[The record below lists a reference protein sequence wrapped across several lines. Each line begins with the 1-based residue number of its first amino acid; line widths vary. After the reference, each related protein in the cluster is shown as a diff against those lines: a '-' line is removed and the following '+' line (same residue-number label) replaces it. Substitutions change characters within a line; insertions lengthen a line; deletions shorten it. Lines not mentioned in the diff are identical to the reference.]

1 MQGSESGKLML
12 SHTCLSRALC
22 SKRARPQWFCA
33 RRLVT
38 VIPLA
43 ALRVLISRALLR
55 MVRWQSSSLVSRCL
69 ITLTEDDVAVFSSAP
84 SSICAGWV
92 VAINITSGHW
102 KVESSPTVTDPNEK
116 VRAPDM
122 TQLQQLV
129 GNPT

>member
-1 MQGSESGKLML
+1 M
-12 SHTCLSRALC
+12 
-22 SKRARPQWFCA
+22 
-33 RRLVT
+33 T